1 MRSVVVVVVVPVAVV
16 VLGSVVAVVVVSVA
30 VVLGFVVVVVVVP
43 VTVVLA
49 TVSATPRFCRTRL
62 QPPFELEEVFWRT
75 NNEFSTTLCDPPLKS
90 CPTVVYPSL
99 R

>member
-1 MRSVVVVVVVPVAVV
+1 MVVPVAVV

-49 TVSATPRFCRTRL
+49 TVSATPRFWRTRL
-62 QPPFELEEVFWRT
+62 QPE
-75 NNEFSTTLCDPPLKS
+75 
-90 CPTVVYPSL
+90 
-99 R
+99 